1 MTTPKN
7 YLIDMDGVL
16 LRGRTVVPGAEG
28 FIQQLLDRRAE
39 FLVLTNNPRYTPA
52 DLAYRLGTMGL
63 QVPSERIFSSAM
75 ATARFLKSQKGEGT
89 AFVLG
94 ESGLTSAIHSI
105 GYVIT
110 DLNPDYVVL
119 GEGSFDLEQLTK
131 AIRLVSAGAH
141 FMATNPDPSGP
152 GDGGVVPAC
161 GAMAAF
167 I

>member
-63 QVPSERIFSSAM
+63 QVP
-75 ATARFLKSQKGEGT
+75 L
-89 AFVLG
+89 
-94 ESGLTSAIHSI
+94 
-105 GYVIT
+105 
-110 DLNPDYVVL
+110 
-119 GEGSFDLEQLTK
+119 
-131 AIRLVSAGAH
+131 GAH
-141 FMATNPDPSGP
+141 LQFRHGYGP
-152 GDGGVVPAC
+152 VPARARRGRAPPSC
-161 GAMAAF
+161 WARAA
-167 I
+167 